1 MNLKKF
7 ISTLVLVSFLAPQ
20 VALAQGVPSPDPD
33 PPEKDVKGSL
43 PLPRLLPGEKNPGMA
58 ISPMKKGQ
66 RAPFTGVLLS
76 PAATAD
82 VIVEFETF
90 EERIRIEVVK
100 AIQEQ
105 QADCDK
111 KLSDA
116 DAKSTADKEILKANI
131 KSKNSSIKDLQT
143 QVKILKDERDTRW
156 PAGAWIGIGAAGG
169 VALTILTAFAISKA
183 TQ

>member
-1 MNLKKF
+1 MNWKKT
-7 ISTLVLVSFLAPQ
+7 ISALVLTSMLFPQ
-20 VALAQGVPSPDPD
+20 VALAQSVPSPDPD
-33 PPEKDVKGSL
+33 PPEKGVKGSL
-43 PLPRLLPGEKNPGMA
+43 PLPQLLPGEKDPGLA

-76 PAATAD
+76 PSAVAD

-90 EERIRIEVVK
+90 EERIHIEVMKAVK
-100 AIQEQ
+100 EQ

-111 KLSDA
+111 KLSDTET
-116 DAKSTADKEILKANI
+116 KLNTDKKILEANI
-131 KSKNSSIKDLQT
+131 GSKDRTIKNLQD
-143 QVKILKDERDTRW
+143 QVKILTEEQNSRW
-156 PAGAWIGIGAAGG
+156 PVGAWVGIGAAGG